1 MDGPRACKLSDVE
14 SSLELINKTFREE
27 TGQDIRTDYP
37 LVYDSSML
45 ELRRIIKIDNKV
57 VAHVPVAPRLILR
70 NGDQLMSGLISAT
83 VTHSD
88 YRKQGLGTLCLEDCI
103 RIMNQRNWPT
113 SILWTLEPTFPFY
126 QNSGWEAVG
135 SQGFVYKLTEQDST
149 LFNKNP
155 DLKIIEYDKDNNN
168 HIHGIMQIHDA
179 EPIRISRSI
188 TDYQILF
195 NLPKS
200 KTILAFD
207 DSKLIAYLTFGW
219 STNKPGIIESG
230 GLTEGIETLIKHF
243 LENEMTDENTQ
254 ALVPL
259 HKTTMGELL
268 NSKKPKTC
276 SPIEEADGMGYQM
289 NRINNMEVLLKSMHK
304 YFQIKSINLNT
315 SFSISLK
322 ETNETIGISLNN
334 GKVEISNHKQPRHIN
349 LSRRNLTQ
357 LIFSSHP
364 NIVEIEIDH
373 NIKKIFDSIFPY
385 RFTIWPL
392 DKC

>member
-289 NRINNMEVLLKSMHK
+289 NRINNMEVLLKSMHQ

-322 ETNETIGISLNN
+322 ETTETIGISLNN

>member
-219 STNKPGIIESG
+219 STNKPGIIETG

-289 NRINNMEVLLKSMHK
+289 NRINNMEVLLKSMHQ

>member
-230 GLTEGIETLIKHF
+230 GLAEGTETLIKHF

-289 NRINNMEVLLKSMHK
+289 NRINNMEVLLKSMRK
-304 YFQIKSINLNT
+304 YFQIKSIKLNT

-322 ETNETIGISLNN
+322 ETNETIGVSLNN
-334 GKVEISNHKQPRHIN
+334 GKVQISTRKQSRHIN
-349 LSRRNLTQ
+349 LNRRNLVQ
-357 LIFSSHP
+357 LIFGSHP
-364 NIVEIEIDH
+364 NIPQIDIDH
-373 NIKKIFDSIFPY
+373 DTKKIFDAIFPY
-385 RFTIWPL
+385 HFTIWPL
-392 DKC
+392 DRC

>member
-1 MDGPRACKLSDVE
+1 MDGPRACTVSDVE
-14 SSLELINKTFREE
+14 SSLELINKVFREG
-27 TGQDIRTDYP
+27 TDQDAQTDYP

-45 ELRRIIKIDNKV
+45 EFRRIIKIDNKV
-57 VAHVPVAPRLILR
+57 VSHVPVAPRLVLR

-103 RIMNQRNWPT
+103 QIMNQRNWPT
-113 SILWTLEPTFPFY
+113 SILWTMEATFPFY

-149 LFNKNP
+149 LFNKTSHF
-155 DLKIIEYDKDNNN
+155 KIIEYDKQNNDHMN
-168 HIHGIMQIHDA
+168 AIMQIHDA

-188 TDYQILF
+188 TDYQTLF

-200 KTILAFD
+200 KTIIAVD
-207 DSKLIAYLTFGW
+207 DGELVAYLTFGW

-243 LENEMTDENTQ
+243 LENEIPDENTQ

-268 NSKKPKTC
+268 NSKKPKGRL
-276 SPIEEADGMGYQM
+276 PIEEADGMGYQM
-289 NRINNMEVLLKSMHK
+289 NRINNMEVLLKSMSK
-304 YFQIKSINLNT
+304 YFQIKSIKLNT

-322 ETNETIGISLNN
+322 ETNETIGVSLNN
-334 GKVEISNHKQPRHIN
+334 GKVQISTRKQSRHIN
-349 LSRRNLTQ
+349 LNRRNLVQ
-357 LIFSSHP
+357 LIFGSHP
-364 NIVEIEIDH
+364 NIPQIDIDH
-373 NIKKIFDSIFPY
+373 DTKKIFDAIFPY
-385 RFTIWPL
+385 HFTIWPL
-392 DKC
+392 DRC

>member
-1 MDGPRACKLSDVE
+1 MDGPRACTVSDVE
-14 SSLELINKTFREE
+14 SSLELINKVFREG
-27 TGQDIRTDYP
+27 TDQDAQTDYP

-45 ELRRIIKIDNKV
+45 EFRRIIKIDNKV
-57 VAHVPVAPRLILR
+57 VAHVPVAPRLVLR

-103 RIMNQRNWPT
+103 QIMNQRNWPT
-113 SILWTLEPTFPFY
+113 SILWTMEATFPFY

-149 LFNKNP
+149 LFNKTSHF
-155 DLKIIEYDKDNNN
+155 KIIEYDKHNNDHMN
-168 HIHGIMQIHDA
+168 AIMQIHDA

-188 TDYQILF
+188 TDYQTLF

-200 KTILAFD
+200 KTIIAVD
-207 DSKLIAYLTFGW
+207 DGELIAYLTFGW

-230 GLTEGIETLIKHF
+230 GITEGIETLIKHF
-243 LENEMTDENTQ
+243 LENEMSDENTQ

-268 NSKKPKTC
+268 NSKKPKARL
-276 SPIEEADGMGYQM
+276 PIEEADGMGYQM
-289 NRINNMEVLLKSMHK
+289 NRINNMEVLLKSMSK
-304 YFQIKSINLNT
+304 YFQIKSIKLNT

-322 ETNETIGISLNN
+322 ETNETIGVSLNN
-334 GKVEISNHKQPRHIN
+334 GKVVISTRKQSRHIN
-349 LSRRNLTQ
+349 LNRRNLVQ
-357 LIFSSHP
+357 LIFGSHP
-364 NIVEIEIDH
+364 NIPQIDIDH
-373 NIKKIFDSIFPY
+373 DTKKIFDAIFPY
-385 RFTIWPL
+385 HFTIWPL
-392 DKC
+392 DRC

>member
-1 MDGPRACKLSDVE
+1 MDGPRACELSDVE
-14 SSLELINKTFREE
+14 SSIELINKTFREE

-45 ELRRIIKIDNKV
+45 EFRRIIKIDNKV
-57 VAHVPVAPRLILR
+57 VAHVPIAPRLILR
-70 NGDQLMSGLISAT
+70 DGDQIMSGLISAT
-83 VTHSD
+83 VTHPD
-88 YRKQGLGTLCLEDCI
+88 YRKQGLGTLCLEDCV
-103 RIMNQRNWPT
+103 RIMHQRNWPM

-126 QNSGWEAVG
+126 QNSDWEAVG
-135 SQGFVYKLTEQDST
+135 SQGFVYKLTEQDSM
-149 LFNKNP
+149 LFNKNSY
-155 DLKIIEYDKDNNN
+155 LKIIEYDKDNND
-168 HIHGIMQIHDA
+168 HLDGIMRIHDA

-195 NLPKS
+195 DLPKS

-207 DSKLIAYLTFGW
+207 DSNLIAYLTFGW

-230 GLTEGIETLIKHF
+230 GLTEGIESLIKYF
-243 LENEMTDENTQ
+243 LENEMRDKNTQ

-268 NSKKPKTC
+268 NSKKPKDC
-276 SPIEEADGMGYQM
+276 LPIEKAQGMGYQM
-289 NRINNMEVLLKSMHK
+289 NRINYMEVLLKSMYK

-322 ETNETIGISLNN
+322 DTNETVGISLNK

-357 LIFSSHP
+357 LIFGTHHKIS
-364 NIVEIEIDH
+364 EIEIYLDL
-373 NIKKIFDSIFPY
+373 KKIFDSIFPY

>member
-1 MDGPRACKLSDVE
+1 MDGPRACTVSDVE
-14 SSLELINKTFREE
+14 SSLELINKVFREG
-27 TGQDIRTDYP
+27 TDQDAQTDYP

-45 ELRRIIKIDNKV
+45 EFRRIIKIDNKV
-57 VAHVPVAPRLILR
+57 VSHVPVAPRLVLR

-103 RIMNQRNWPT
+103 QIMNQRNWPT
-113 SILWTLEPTFPFY
+113 SILWTMEATFPFY

-149 LFNKNP
+149 LFNKTSHF
-155 DLKIIEYDKDNNN
+155 KIIEYDKHNNDHMN
-168 HIHGIMQIHDA
+168 AIMQIHDA

-188 TDYQILF
+188 TDYQTLF

-200 KTILAFD
+200 KTIIAVD
-207 DSKLIAYLTFGW
+207 DGELVAYLTFGW

-243 LENEMTDENTQ
+243 LENEIPDENTQ

-268 NSKKPKTC
+268 NSKKPKARL
-276 SPIEEADGMGYQM
+276 PIEEADGMGYQM
-289 NRINNMEVLLKSMHK
+289 NRINNMEVLLKSMSK
-304 YFQIKSINLNT
+304 YFQIKSIKLNT

-322 ETNETIGISLNN
+322 ETNETIGVSLNN
-334 GKVEISNHKQPRHIN
+334 GKVEISTRKQSRHIN
-349 LSRRNLTQ
+349 LTRRNLVQ
-357 LIFSSHP
+357 LIFGSHP
-364 NIVEIEIDH
+364 NIPQIDIDH
-373 NIKKIFDSIFPY
+373 DTKKIFDAIFPY
-385 RFTIWPL
+385 HFTIWPL
-392 DKC
+392 DRC

>member
-1 MDGPRACKLSDVE
+1 MDGPRACTVSDVE
-14 SSLELINKTFREE
+14 SSLELINKVFREG
-27 TGQDIRTDYP
+27 TDQDAQTDYP

-45 ELRRIIKIDNKV
+45 EFRRIIKIDNKV
-57 VAHVPVAPRLILR
+57 VSHVPVAPRLVLR

-103 RIMNQRNWPT
+103 QIMTQRNWPT
-113 SILWTLEPTFPFY
+113 SILWTMEATFPFY

-149 LFNKNP
+149 LFNKTSHF
-155 DLKIIEYDKDNNN
+155 KIIEYDKHNNDHMN
-168 HIHGIMQIHDA
+168 SIMQIHDA

-188 TDYQILF
+188 TDYQTLF

-200 KTILAFD
+200 KTIIAVD
-207 DSKLIAYLTFGW
+207 DGELVAYLTFGW

-243 LENEMTDENTQ
+243 LEKEIPDENTQ

-268 NSKKPKTC
+268 NSKKPKARL
-276 SPIEEADGMGYQM
+276 PIEEADGMGYQM
-289 NRINNMEVLLKSMHK
+289 NRINNMEVLLKSMSK
-304 YFQIKSINLNT
+304 YFQIKSIKLNT

-322 ETNETIGISLNN
+322 ETNETIGVSLNN
-334 GKVEISNHKQPRHIN
+334 GKVEISTRKQSRHIN
-349 LSRRNLTQ
+349 LTRRNLVQ
-357 LIFSSHP
+357 LIFGSHP
-364 NIVEIEIDH
+364 NIPQIDIDH
-373 NIKKIFDSIFPY
+373 DTKKIFDAIFPY
-385 RFTIWPL
+385 HFTIWPL
-392 DKC
+392 DRC

>member
-1 MDGPRACKLSDVE
+1 MDGPRACTLSDVE
-14 SSLELINKTFREE
+14 SSIELINKTFREE

-37 LVYDSSML
+37 LVYNSSML
-45 ELRRIIKIDNKV
+45 EFRRIIKIDDTV
-57 VAHVPVAPRLILR
+57 VAHVPIAPRLILR
-70 NGDQLMSGLISAT
+70 NGDQIMSGLISAT
-83 VTHSD
+83 VTHPD
-88 YRKQGLGTLCLEDCI
+88 YRKQGLGTLCLEDCV
-103 RIMNQRNWPT
+103 RIMHQRNWPM

-126 QNSGWEAVG
+126 QNSDWEAVG
-135 SQGFVYKLTEQDST
+135 SQGFVYKLTEQDSM
-149 LFNKNP
+149 LFNKNTH
-155 DLKIIEYDKDNNN
+155 LKIIEYDKDNNN
-168 HIHGIMQIHDA
+168 HLDGIMRIHDA

-207 DSKLIAYLTFGW
+207 DSNLIAYLTFGW

-230 GLTEGIETLIKHF
+230 GLTEGIESLINYF
-243 LENEMTDENTQ
+243 LENEMRDENTQ

-268 NSKKPKTC
+268 NSKKPKDC
-276 SPIEEADGMGYQM
+276 SPIEKAQGMGYQM
-289 NRINNMEVLLKSMHK
+289 NRINNMEVLLKSMYK

-322 ETNETIGISLNN
+322 DTNETVGISLNR

-349 LSRRNLTQ
+349 LNRRNLTQ
-357 LIFSSHP
+357 LIFGSHP
-364 NIVEIEIDH
+364 NIAEIEIDH
-373 NIKKIFDSIFPY
+373 NTKKIFDSIFPY

>member
-1 MDGPRACKLSDVE
+1 MDGPRACTVSDVE
-14 SSLELINKTFREE
+14 SSLELINKVFREG
-27 TGQDIRTDYP
+27 TDQDAQTDYP

-45 ELRRIIKIDNKV
+45 EFRRIIKIDNKV
-57 VAHVPVAPRLILR
+57 VAHVPVAPRLVLR

-103 RIMNQRNWPT
+103 QIMNQRNWPT
-113 SILWTLEPTFPFY
+113 SILWTMEATFPFY

-149 LFNKNP
+149 LFNKTSHF
-155 DLKIIEYDKDNNN
+155 KIIEYDKQNNDHMN
-168 HIHGIMQIHDA
+168 AIMQIHDA

-188 TDYQILF
+188 TDYQTLF

-200 KTILAFD
+200 KTIIAVD
-207 DSKLIAYLTFGW
+207 DGELVAYLTFGW

-243 LENEMTDENTQ
+243 LENEIPDENTQ

-268 NSKKPKTC
+268 NSKKPKGRL
-276 SPIEEADGMGYQM
+276 PIEEADGMGYQM
-289 NRINNMEVLLKSMHK
+289 NRINNMEVLLKSMSK
-304 YFQIKSINLNT
+304 YFQIKSIKLNT

-322 ETNETIGISLNN
+322 ETNETIGVSLNN
-334 GKVEISNHKQPRHIN
+334 GKVQISTRKQSRHIN
-349 LSRRNLTQ
+349 LNRRNLVQ
-357 LIFSSHP
+357 LIFGSHP
-364 NIVEIEIDH
+364 NIPQIDIDH
-373 NIKKIFDSIFPY
+373 DTKKIFDAIFPY
-385 RFTIWPL
+385 HFTIWPL
-392 DKC
+392 DRC

>member
-1 MDGPRACKLSDVE
+1 MDGPRACELSDVE
-14 SSLELINKTFREE
+14 SSIELINKTFREE

-45 ELRRIIKIDNKV
+45 EFRRIIKINDKV
-57 VAHVPVAPRLILR
+57 VAHVPIAPRLILR
-70 NGDQLMSGLISAT
+70 DGDQIMSGLISAT
-83 VTHSD
+83 VTHPD
-88 YRKQGLGTLCLEDCI
+88 YRKQGLGTLCLEDCV
-103 RIMNQRNWPT
+103 RIMHQRNWPM

-126 QNSGWEAVG
+126 QNSDWEAVG
-135 SQGFVYKLTEQDST
+135 SQGFVYKLTEQDSM
-149 LFNKNP
+149 LFNKNSY
-155 DLKIIEYDKDNNN
+155 LKIIEYDKDNND
-168 HIHGIMQIHDA
+168 HLDGIMRIHDA

-195 NLPKS
+195 DLPKS

-207 DSKLIAYLTFGW
+207 DSNLIAYLTFGW

-230 GLTEGIETLIKHF
+230 GLTEGIESLIKYF
-243 LENEMTDENTQ
+243 LENEMRDKNTQ

-268 NSKKPKTC
+268 NSKKTKDC
-276 SPIEEADGMGYQM
+276 LPIEKAQGMGYQM
-289 NRINNMEVLLKSMHK
+289 NRINNMEVLLKSMYK

-322 ETNETIGISLNN
+322 DTNETVGISLNK

-357 LIFSSHP
+357 LIFGTHHKIS
-364 NIVEIEIDH
+364 EIEIDLDL
-373 NIKKIFDSIFPY
+373 KKIFDSIFPY

>member
-1 MDGPRACKLSDVE
+1 MDGPRACTVSDVE
-14 SSLELINKTFREE
+14 SSLELINKVFREG
-27 TGQDIRTDYP
+27 TDQDAQTDYP

-45 ELRRIIKIDNKV
+45 EFRRIIKIDNKV
-57 VAHVPVAPRLILR
+57 VAHVPVAPRLVLR

-103 RIMNQRNWPT
+103 QIMNQRNWPT
-113 SILWTLEPTFPFY
+113 SILWTMEATFPFY

-149 LFNKNP
+149 LFNKTSH
-155 DLKIIEYDKDNNN
+155 LKIIEYDKHNNDHMN
-168 HIHGIMQIHDA
+168 AIMQIHDA

-188 TDYQILF
+188 TDYQTLF

-200 KTILAFD
+200 KTIIAVD
-207 DSKLIAYLTFGW
+207 DGELIAYLTFGW

-230 GLTEGIETLIKHF
+230 GITEGIETLIKHF
-243 LENEMTDENTQ
+243 LENEMSDENTQ

-268 NSKKPKTC
+268 NSKKPKARL
-276 SPIEEADGMGYQM
+276 PIEEADGMGYQM
-289 NRINNMEVLLKSMHK
+289 NRINNMEVLLKSMRK
-304 YFQIKSINLNT
+304 YFQIKSIKLNT

-322 ETNETIGISLNN
+322 ETNETIGVSLNN
-334 GKVEISNHKQPRHIN
+334 GKVQISTRKQSRHIN
-349 LSRRNLTQ
+349 LNRRNLVQ
-357 LIFSSHP
+357 LIFGSHP
-364 NIVEIEIDH
+364 NIPQIDIDH
-373 NIKKIFDSIFPY
+373 DTKKIFDAIFPY
-385 RFTIWPL
+385 HFTIWPL
-392 DKC
+392 DRC

>member
-1 MDGPRACKLSDVE
+1 MDGPRACTVSDVE
-14 SSLELINKTFREE
+14 SSLELINKVFREG
-27 TGQDIRTDYP
+27 TDQDAQTDYP

-45 ELRRIIKIDNKV
+45 EFRRIIKIDNKV
-57 VAHVPVAPRLILR
+57 VSHVPVAPRLVLR

-103 RIMNQRNWPT
+103 QIMNQRNWPT
-113 SILWTLEPTFPFY
+113 SILWTMEATFPFY

-149 LFNKNP
+149 LFNKTSHF
-155 DLKIIEYDKDNNN
+155 KIIEYDKHNNDHMN
-168 HIHGIMQIHDA
+168 AIMQIHDA

-188 TDYQILF
+188 TDYQTLF

-200 KTILAFD
+200 KTIIAVD
-207 DSKLIAYLTFGW
+207 DGELVAYLTFGW
-219 STNKPGIIESG
+219 SSNKPGIIESG

-243 LENEMTDENTQ
+243 LENEIPDENTQ

-268 NSKKPKTC
+268 NSKKPKARL
-276 SPIEEADGMGYQM
+276 PIEEADGMGYQM
-289 NRINNMEVLLKSMHK
+289 NRINNMEVLLKSMSK
-304 YFQIKSINLNT
+304 YFQIKSIKLNT

-322 ETNETIGISLNN
+322 ETNETIGVSLNN
-334 GKVEISNHKQPRHIN
+334 GKVEISTRKQSRHIN
-349 LSRRNLTQ
+349 LTRRNLVQ
-357 LIFSSHP
+357 LIFGSHP
-364 NIVEIEIDH
+364 NIPQIDIDH
-373 NIKKIFDSIFPY
+373 DTKKIFDAIFPY
-385 RFTIWPL
+385 HFTIWPL
-392 DKC
+392 DRC

>member
-1 MDGPRACKLSDVE
+1 MDGPRACTVSDVE
-14 SSLELINKTFREE
+14 SSLELINKVFREG
-27 TGQDIRTDYP
+27 TDQDAQTDYP

-45 ELRRIIKIDNKV
+45 EFRRIIKIDNKV
-57 VAHVPVAPRLILR
+57 VSHVPVAPRLVLR

-103 RIMNQRNWPT
+103 QIMNQRNWPT
-113 SILWTLEPTFPFY
+113 SILWTMEATFPFY

-149 LFNKNP
+149 LFNKTSHF
-155 DLKIIEYDKDNNN
+155 KIIEYDKHNNDHMN
-168 HIHGIMQIHDA
+168 AIMQIHDA

-188 TDYQILF
+188 TDYQTLF

-200 KTILAFD
+200 KTIIAVD
-207 DSKLIAYLTFGW
+207 DGELVAYLTFGW

-243 LENEMTDENTQ
+243 LENEIPDENTQ

-268 NSKKPKTC
+268 NSKKPKARL
-276 SPIEEADGMGYQM
+276 PIEEADGMGYQM
-289 NRINNMEVLLKSMHK
+289 NRINNMEVLLKSMSK
-304 YFQIKSINLNT
+304 YFQIKSIKLNT

-322 ETNETIGISLNN
+322 ETNETIGVSLNN
-334 GKVEISNHKQPRHIN
+334 GKVQISTRKQSRHIN
-349 LSRRNLTQ
+349 LNRRNLVQ
-357 LIFSSHP
+357 LIFGSHP
-364 NIVEIEIDH
+364 NIPQIDIDH
-373 NIKKIFDSIFPY
+373 DTKKIFDAIFPY
-385 RFTIWPL
+385 HFTIWPL
-392 DKC
+392 DRC

>member
-1 MDGPRACKLSDVE
+1 MDGPRACTVSDVE
-14 SSLELINKTFREE
+14 SSLELINKVFREG
-27 TGQDIRTDYP
+27 TDQDAQTDYP

-45 ELRRIIKIDNKV
+45 EFRRIIKIDNKV
-57 VAHVPVAPRLILR
+57 VSHVPVAPRLVLR

-103 RIMNQRNWPT
+103 QIMNQRNWPT
-113 SILWTLEPTFPFY
+113 SILWTMEATFPFY

-149 LFNKNP
+149 LFNKTSHF
-155 DLKIIEYDKDNNN
+155 KIIEYDKQNNDHMN
-168 HIHGIMQIHDA
+168 AIMQIHDA

-188 TDYQILF
+188 TDYQTLF

-200 KTILAFD
+200 KTIIAVD
-207 DSKLIAYLTFGW
+207 DGELVAYLTFGW

-243 LENEMTDENTQ
+243 LENEIPDENTQ

-268 NSKKPKTC
+268 NSKKPKGRL
-276 SPIEEADGMGYQM
+276 PIEEADGMGYQM
-289 NRINNMEVLLKSMHK
+289 NRINNMEVLLKSMSK
-304 YFQIKSINLNT
+304 YFQIKSIKLNT

-322 ETNETIGISLNN
+322 ETNETIGISLND
-334 GKVEISNHKQPRHIN
+334 GKVQISTRKQSRHIN
-349 LSRRNLTQ
+349 LNRRNLVQ
-357 LIFSSHP
+357 LIFGSHP
-364 NIVEIEIDH
+364 NIPQIDIDH
-373 NIKKIFDSIFPY
+373 DTKKIFDAIFPY
-385 RFTIWPL
+385 HFTIWPL
-392 DKC
+392 DRC

>member
-1 MDGPRACKLSDVE
+1 MDGPRACELSDVE
-14 SSLELINKTFREE
+14 SSIELINKTFREE

-45 ELRRIIKIDNKV
+45 EFRRIIKIDNKV
-57 VAHVPVAPRLILR
+57 VAHVPIAPRLILR
-70 NGDQLMSGLISAT
+70 DGDQIMSGLISAT
-83 VTHSD
+83 VTHPD
-88 YRKQGLGTLCLEDCI
+88 YRKQGLGTLCLEDCV
-103 RIMNQRNWPT
+103 RIMHQRNWPI

-126 QNSGWEAVG
+126 QNSDWEAVG
-135 SQGFVYKLTEQDST
+135 SQGFVYKLTEQDSM
-149 LFNKNP
+149 LFNKNSY
-155 DLKIIEYDKDNNN
+155 LKIIEYDKDNND
-168 HIHGIMQIHDA
+168 HLDGIMRIHDA

-195 NLPKS
+195 DLPKS

-207 DSKLIAYLTFGW
+207 DSNLIAYLTFGW

-230 GLTEGIETLIKHF
+230 GLTEGIESLIKYF
-243 LENEMTDENTQ
+243 LENEMRDKNTQ

-268 NSKKPKTC
+268 NSKKTKDC
-276 SPIEEADGMGYQM
+276 LPIEKAQGMGYQM
-289 NRINNMEVLLKSMHK
+289 NRINNMEVLLKSMYK

-322 ETNETIGISLNN
+322 DTNETVGISLNK

-357 LIFSSHP
+357 LIFGTHHKIS
-364 NIVEIEIDH
+364 EIEIDLDL
-373 NIKKIFDSIFPY
+373 KKIFDSIFPY

>member
-1 MDGPRACKLSDVE
+1 MDGPRACTVSDVE
-14 SSLELINKTFREE
+14 SSLELINKVFREG
-27 TGQDIRTDYP
+27 TDQDAQTDYP

-45 ELRRIIKIDNKV
+45 EFRRIIKIDNKV
-57 VAHVPVAPRLILR
+57 VAHVPVAPRLVLR

-103 RIMNQRNWPT
+103 QIMNQRNWPT
-113 SILWTLEPTFPFY
+113 SILWTMEATFPFY

-149 LFNKNP
+149 LFNKTSHF
-155 DLKIIEYDKDNNN
+155 KIIEYDKQNNDHMN
-168 HIHGIMQIHDA
+168 AIMQIHDA

-188 TDYQILF
+188 TDYQTLF

-200 KTILAFD
+200 KTIIAVD
-207 DSKLIAYLTFGW
+207 DGELVAYLTFGW

-243 LENEMTDENTQ
+243 LENEIPDENTQ

-268 NSKKPKTC
+268 NSKKPKGRL
-276 SPIEEADGMGYQM
+276 PIEEADGMGYQM
-289 NRINNMEVLLKSMHK
+289 NRINNMEVLLKSMSK
-304 YFQIKSINLNT
+304 YFQIKSIKLNT

-322 ETNETIGISLNN
+322 ETNETIGVSLNN
-334 GKVEISNHKQPRHIN
+334 GKVEISTRKQSRHIN
-349 LSRRNLTQ
+349 LNRRNLVQ
-357 LIFSSHP
+357 LIFGSHP
-364 NIVEIEIDH
+364 NIPQIDIDH
-373 NIKKIFDSIFPY
+373 DTKKIFDAIFPY
-385 RFTIWPL
+385 HFTIWPL
-392 DKC
+392 DRC

>member
-1 MDGPRACKLSDVE
+1 MDGPRACTVSDVE
-14 SSLELINKTFREE
+14 SSLELINKVFREG
-27 TGQDIRTDYP
+27 TDQDAQTDYP

-45 ELRRIIKIDNKV
+45 EFRRIIKIDNKV
-57 VAHVPVAPRLILR
+57 VSHVPVAPRLVLR

-103 RIMNQRNWPT
+103 QIMNQRNWPT
-113 SILWTLEPTFPFY
+113 SILWTMEATFPFY

-149 LFNKNP
+149 LFNKTSHF
-155 DLKIIEYDKDNNN
+155 KIIEYDKHNNDHMN
-168 HIHGIMQIHDA
+168 AIMQIHDA

-188 TDYQILF
+188 TDYQTLF

-200 KTILAFD
+200 KTIIAVD
-207 DSKLIAYLTFGW
+207 DGELVAYLTFGW

-243 LENEMTDENTQ
+243 LENEIPDENTQ

-268 NSKKPKTC
+268 NSKKPKGRL
-276 SPIEEADGMGYQM
+276 PIEEADGMGYQM
-289 NRINNMEVLLKSMHK
+289 NRINNMEVLLKSMSK
-304 YFQIKSINLNT
+304 YFQIKSIKLNT

-322 ETNETIGISLNN
+322 ETNETIGVSLNN
-334 GKVEISNHKQPRHIN
+334 GKVQISTRKQSRHIN
-349 LSRRNLTQ
+349 LNRRNLVQ
-357 LIFSSHP
+357 LIFGSHP
-364 NIVEIEIDH
+364 NIPQIDIDH
-373 NIKKIFDSIFPY
+373 DTKKIFDAIFPY
-385 RFTIWPL
+385 HFTIWPL
-392 DKC
+392 DRC

>member
-219 STNKPGIIESG
+219 STNKPGIIETG

>member
-1 MDGPRACKLSDVE
+1 MDGPRACTVSDVE
-14 SSLELINKTFREE
+14 SSLELINKVFREG
-27 TGQDIRTDYP
+27 TDQDAQTDYP

-45 ELRRIIKIDNKV
+45 EFRRIIKIDNKV
-57 VAHVPVAPRLILR
+57 VSHVPVAPRLVLR

-103 RIMNQRNWPT
+103 QIMNQRNWPT
-113 SILWTLEPTFPFY
+113 SILWTMEATFPFY

-149 LFNKNP
+149 LFNKTSHF
-155 DLKIIEYDKDNNN
+155 KIIEYDKHNNDHMN
-168 HIHGIMQIHDA
+168 AIMQIHDA

-188 TDYQILF
+188 TDYQTLF

-200 KTILAFD
+200 KTIIAVD
-207 DSKLIAYLTFGW
+207 DGELVAYLTFGW
-219 STNKPGIIESG
+219 SSNKPGIIESG

-243 LENEMTDENTQ
+243 LENEIPDENTQ

-268 NSKKPKTC
+268 NSKKPKARL
-276 SPIEEADGMGYQM
+276 PIEEADGMGYQM
-289 NRINNMEVLLKSMHK
+289 NRINNMEVLLKSMSK
-304 YFQIKSINLNT
+304 YFQIKSIKLNT

-322 ETNETIGISLNN
+322 ETNETIGVSLNN
-334 GKVEISNHKQPRHIN
+334 GKVEISTRKQSRHIN
-349 LSRRNLTQ
+349 LNRRNLVQ
-357 LIFSSHP
+357 LIFGSHP
-364 NIVEIEIDH
+364 NIPQIDIDH
-373 NIKKIFDSIFPY
+373 DTKKIFDAIFPY
-385 RFTIWPL
+385 HFTIWPL
-392 DKC
+392 DRC

>member
-1 MDGPRACKLSDVE
+1 MDGPRACTVSDVE
-14 SSLELINKTFREE
+14 SSLELINKVFREG
-27 TGQDIRTDYP
+27 TDQDAQTDYP

-45 ELRRIIKIDNKV
+45 EFRRIIKIDNKV
-57 VAHVPVAPRLILR
+57 VSHVPVAPRLVLR

-103 RIMNQRNWPT
+103 QIMNQRNWPT
-113 SILWTLEPTFPFY
+113 SILWTMEATFPFY

-149 LFNKNP
+149 LFNKTSHF
-155 DLKIIEYDKDNNN
+155 KIIEYDKHNNDHMN
-168 HIHGIMQIHDA
+168 AIMQIHDA

-188 TDYQILF
+188 TDYQTLF

-200 KTILAFD
+200 KTIIAVD
-207 DSKLIAYLTFGW
+207 DGELVAYLTFGW

-243 LENEMTDENTQ
+243 LENEIPDENTQ

-268 NSKKPKTC
+268 NSKKPKARL
-276 SPIEEADGMGYQM
+276 PIEEADGMGYQM
-289 NRINNMEVLLKSMHK
+289 NRINNMEVLLKSMSK
-304 YFQIKSINLNT
+304 YFQIKSIKLNT

-322 ETNETIGISLNN
+322 ETNETIGVSLNN
-334 GKVEISNHKQPRHIN
+334 GKVEISTRKQSRHIN
-349 LSRRNLTQ
+349 LTRRNLVQ
-357 LIFSSHP
+357 LIFGSHP
-364 NIVEIEIDH
+364 NIPQIDIDH
-373 NIKKIFDSIFPY
+373 DTKKIFDAIFPY
-385 RFTIWPL
+385 HFTI
-392 DKC
+392 

>member
-1 MDGPRACKLSDVE
+1 MDGPRACTVSDVE
-14 SSLELINKTFREE
+14 SSLELINKVFREG
-27 TGQDIRTDYP
+27 TDQDAQTDYP

-45 ELRRIIKIDNKV
+45 EFRRIIKIDNKV
-57 VAHVPVAPRLILR
+57 VAHVPVAPRLVLR

-103 RIMNQRNWPT
+103 QIMNQRNWPT
-113 SILWTLEPTFPFY
+113 SILWTMEATFPFY

-149 LFNKNP
+149 LFNKTSH
-155 DLKIIEYDKDNNN
+155 LKIIEYDKHNNDHMN
-168 HIHGIMQIHDA
+168 AIMQIHDA

-188 TDYQILF
+188 TDYQTLF

-200 KTILAFD
+200 KTIIAVD
-207 DSKLIAYLTFGW
+207 DGELIAYLTFGW

-230 GLTEGIETLIKHF
+230 GITEGIETLIKHF
-243 LENEMTDENTQ
+243 LENEMSDENTQ

-268 NSKKPKTC
+268 NSKKPKARL
-276 SPIEEADGMGYQM
+276 PIEEADGMGYQM
-289 NRINNMEVLLKSMHK
+289 NRINNMEVLLKSMRK
-304 YFQIKSINLNT
+304 YFQIKSIKLNT

-322 ETNETIGISLNN
+322 ETNETIGVSLNN
-334 GKVEISNHKQPRHIN
+334 GKVKISDQKQPIHIN
-349 LSRRNLTQ
+349 LNRRNLTQ
-357 LIFSSHP
+357 VIFGTHP
-364 NIVEIEIDH
+364 NIAEVEMDPD
-373 NIKKIFDSIFPY
+373 IKNIFDSIFPY
-385 RFTIWPL
+385 RFSIWPL
-392 DKC
+392 DRC